1 MLQIAKIYDVEVMV
15 IVKGEQNSEEL
26 KLMDLPLS

>member
-1 MLQIAKIYDVEVMV
+1 MPQIAKIYDVEVMV

-26 KLMDLPLS
+26 KLISLSQ